1 MRPEIATILRD
12 LFKHSGPVTLETTQ
26 DDVEKWNSLQHLWLI
41 MALEEKFGISMSMD
55 EMIEVQSVSGIVR
68 VLDRYG
74 V

>member
-1 MRPEIATILRD
+1 MRPEIETIFRD
-12 LFKHSGPVTLETTQ
+12 LFKHSGPVTLETNQ
-26 DDVEKWNSLQHLWLI
+26 DDVENWNSLQHLWLI
-41 MALEEKFGISMSMD
+41 MALEAKFGISMSMD

>member
-1 MRPEIATILRD
+1 MRPEIEKILRD